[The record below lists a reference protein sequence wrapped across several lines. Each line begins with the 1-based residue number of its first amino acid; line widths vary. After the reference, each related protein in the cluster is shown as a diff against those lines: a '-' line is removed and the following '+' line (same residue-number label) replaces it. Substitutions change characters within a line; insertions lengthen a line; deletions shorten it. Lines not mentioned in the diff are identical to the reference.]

1 MGPNEAGPRQEGQAP
16 RRAELEEA
24 GLDLSEREAEGAGQ
38 EEVRPHWERAWKVD
52 PEGAGLTGVRGR
64 KPEERGLAIQDQKG
78 RRVGG

>member
-24 GLDLSEREAEGAGQ
+24 GLDPSEREAEGAGQ
-38 EEVRPHWERAWKVD
+38 EEVRPPWERALKVG
-52 PEGAGLTGVRGR
+52 PEWAELIGVRGR
-64 KPEERGLAIQDQKG
+64 KPEERGLATEDQKG